1 MGDSMKGRVALVTGA
16 GSGIGRAT
24 SLVFAREGAKVMAVD
39 LAEGPMQETVD
50 LIVGGGGE
58 ASGMTADVSKAD
70 EVQRMVSETV
80 SRFGRIDAAFNNAG
94 IHTGTRIPF
103 HEYPEDEWDRVIGV
117 NLKGVWLCI
126 KYELPQM
133 LVQGGGAI
141 VNTSSVAGL
150 VASSGTSAYTAS
162 KHGVAGLTK
171 SAAIDYARQGI
182 RVNAVAPGVIMTP
195 MMDLIMESNN
205 TPQDELHNDQPIGRM
220 GKPEEIAEVVVWLC
234 TDAASYV
241 TGHVFPIDGG
251 YMAT

>member
-1 MGDSMKGRVALVTGA
+1 MGDSMKGKVALVTGA

-39 LAEGPMQETVD
+39 LADGPILETVG
-50 LIVGGGGE
+50 LIAEMRGE
-58 ASGMTADVSKAD
+58 ASGLTADVSKAED
-70 EVQRMVSETV
+70 VQRMVSETV

-94 IHTGTRIPF
+94 IHTGVRIPF

-126 KYELPQM
+126 KYEAAVM
-133 LVQGGGAI
+133 LEQGGGAI

-150 VASSGTSAYTAS
+150 VAGQGTSAYTAS

-171 SAAIDYARQGI
+171 SAAMDYARQGI
-182 RVNAVAPGVIMTP
+182 RVNAVAPGEITTP
-195 MMDLIMESNN
+195 MMDLIISSNN
-205 TPQDELHNDQPIGRM
+205 FSKAQKDEEQPIGRM
-220 GKPEEIAEVVVWLC
+220 GRPEEIAEVVVWLC

-241 TGHVFPIDGG
+241 TGHVLPIDGG

>member
-39 LAEGPMQETVD
+39 LMDGPMLETVG
-50 LIVGGGGE
+50 LIIGGGGE
-58 ASGMTADVSKAD
+58 ASGMTADVSKAE
-70 EVQRMVSETV
+70 EVQLMVSETV

-133 LVQGGGAI
+133 LAQGGGAI

-171 SAAIDYARQGI
+171 SAAMDYARQGI

-241 TGHVFPIDGG
+241 TGHVFPVDGG

>member
-39 LAEGPMQETVD
+39 LAEGPVQETVD
-50 LIVGGGGE
+50 MITGGGGE
-58 ASGMTADVSKAD
+58 AAGLTADVSRAE
-70 EVQRMVSETV
+70 EVERMVSDTV

-94 IHTGTRIPF
+94 IHTGARITF

-126 KYELPQM
+126 KCEIPVM
-133 LVQGGGAI
+133 LEQGGGAI

-150 VASSGTSAYTAS
+150 VASRGTSAYTAS

-171 SAAIDYARQGI
+171 SAAMDYARQGI
-182 RVNAVAPGVIMTP
+182 RVNAVAPGVIQTP
-195 MMDLIMESNN
+195 MMKLIMDSNN
-205 TPQDELHNDQPIGRM
+205 TPQEKLDDEQPIGRM
-220 GKPEEIAEVVVWLC
+220 GTPEEIAEVVVWLC

-241 TGHVFPIDGG
+241 TGHVFPVDGG

>member
-1 MGDSMKGRVALVTGA
+1 MGDSMKDRVALVTGA

-39 LAEGPMQETVD
+39 LTEEPAQATVD

-94 IHTGTRIPF
+94 IHTGIRIPF

-133 LVQGGGAI
+133 LAQGGGAI

-171 SAAIDYARQGI
+171 SAAMDYARQGI

>member
-39 LAEGPMQETVD
+39 LMDGPMLETVG
-50 LIVGGGGE
+50 LIIGGGGE
-58 ASGMTADVSKAD
+58 ASGLTADVSKAE
-70 EVQRMVSETV
+70 EVQLMVSETV

-133 LVQGGGAI
+133 LAQGGGAI

-171 SAAIDYARQGI
+171 SAAMDYARRGI

-205 TPQDELHNDQPIGRM
+205 TPQEELHNDQPIGRM

-241 TGHVFPIDGG
+241 TGHVLPIDGG

>member
-1 MGDSMKGRVALVTGA
+1 MGDSMKGKVALVTGA

-39 LAEGPMQETVD
+39 LNEAPVTETVD
-50 LIVGGGGE
+50 LITGMGGE
-58 ASGMTADVSKAD
+58 ASGVTADVSMAED
-70 EVQRMVSETV
+70 VQRMVSETV

-94 IHTGTRIPF
+94 IHTGVRIPF

-126 KYELPQM
+126 KYEAPAM
-133 LVQGGGAI
+133 LEQGGGVI

-150 VASSGTSAYTAS
+150 VAGQGTSAYTAS

-171 SAAIDYARQGI
+171 SAAMDYARQGI
-182 RVNAVAPGVIMTP
+182 RVNAVAPGEITTP
-195 MMDLIMESNN
+195 MMDLIISSNN
-205 TPQDELHNDQPIGRM
+205 FSKVQKDEEQPIGRM
-220 GKPEEIAEVVVWLC
+220 GKPEEIAEAVVWLC

-241 TGHVFPIDGG
+241 TGHVLPIDGG

>member
-1 MGDSMKGRVALVTGA
+1 MGDSMKGKVALVTGA

-39 LAEGPMQETVD
+39 LNEGPVKATVD
-50 LIVGGGGE
+50 LITSGDGE
-58 ASGMTADVSKAD
+58 ASGLTADVANTEDVK
-70 EVQRMVSETV
+70 RMVSETV

-94 IHTGTRIPF
+94 IHTGVRIPF
-103 HEYPEDEWDRVIGV
+103 HEYPEDEWDRIIGV

-126 KYELPQM
+126 KYEAPVM
-133 LVQGGGAI
+133 LEHGGGAI

-150 VASSGTSAYTAS
+150 VAGQGTSAYTAS

-171 SAAIDYARQGI
+171 SAAMDYARQGI
-182 RVNAVAPGVIMTP
+182 RVNAVAPGEIWTP
-195 MMDLIMESNN
+195 MMDLIIRSNN
-205 TPQDELHNDQPIGRM
+205 FSKAKMDDDQPIGRL

>member
-1 MGDSMKGRVALVTGA
+1 MGDSMKGKVALVTGA

-39 LAEGPMQETVD
+39 LAEGPVQSTAD
-50 LIVGGGGE
+50 LISAAGGE
-58 ASGMTADVSKAD
+58 ASGVTADVSKTED
-70 EVQRMVSETV
+70 VKRMVSETV
-80 SRFGRIDAAFNNAG
+80 ARFGRLDAAFNNAG
-94 IHTGTRIPF
+94 IHTGVRIPF

-126 KYELPQM
+126 KYEAPVM
-133 LVQGGGAI
+133 LEHGGGVI

-150 VASSGTSAYTAS
+150 VAGQGTSAYTAS

-171 SAAIDYARQGI
+171 SAAMDYARQGI
-182 RVNAVAPGVIMTP
+182 RVNAVAPGEIWTP
-195 MMDLIMESNN
+195 MMDLIITSNN
-205 TPQDELHNDQPIGRM
+205 FSKAQKDEDQPIGRM

-241 TGHVFPIDGG
+241 TGHVLPIDGG

>member
-1 MGDSMKGRVALVTGA
+1 MGDSMKGKVALVTGA

-39 LAEGPMQETVD
+39 LAEGPVQSTVD
-50 LIVGGGGE
+50 LISAAGGE
-58 ASGMTADVSKAD
+58 ASGATADVSKTED
-70 EVQRMVSETV
+70 VKRMVSETV
-80 SRFGRIDAAFNNAG
+80 SRFGRLDAAFNNAG
-94 IHTGTRIPF
+94 IHTGVRIPF

-126 KYELPQM
+126 KYEAPVM
-133 LVQGGGAI
+133 LEQGGGSI

-150 VASSGTSAYTAS
+150 VAGQGTSAYTAS

-171 SAAIDYARQGI
+171 SAAMDYARQGI
-182 RVNAVAPGVIMTP
+182 RVNAVAPGEITTP
-195 MMDLIMESNN
+195 MMDLIIKSNN
-205 TPQDELHNDQPIGRM
+205 FSRAKMDDDQPIGRL

-241 TGHVFPIDGG
+241 TGHVLPIDGG

>member
-1 MGDSMKGRVALVTGA
+1 MVTGA

-24 SLVFAREGAKVMAVD
+24 SLVFAREGAKVMAAD
-39 LAEGPMQETVD
+39 LAEGPVQTTVD
-50 LIVGGGGE
+50 LIAAGGGE
-58 ASGMTADVSKAD
+58 ASGVTADVSKTED
-70 EVQRMVSETV
+70 VKRMVSETV

-94 IHTGTRIPF
+94 IHTGVRIPF

-126 KYELPQM
+126 KYEAPVM
-133 LVQGGGAI
+133 LENGGGAI

-150 VASSGTSAYTAS
+150 VAGQGTSAYTAS

-171 SAAIDYARQGI
+171 SAAMDYARQGI
-182 RVNAVAPGVIMTP
+182 RVNAVAPGEITTP
-195 MMDLIMESNN
+195 MMDLIIRSNDF
-205 TPQDELHNDQPIGRM
+205 TREQKDEDQPIGRM

>member
-1 MGDSMKGRVALVTGA
+1 MGDSMKDRVALVTGA

-39 LAEGPMQETVD
+39 LMDGPMLETVG
-50 LIVGGGGE
+50 LIIGGGGE

-133 LVQGGGAI
+133 LAQGGGAI

-171 SAAIDYARQGI
+171 SAAMDYARQGI

-205 TPQDELHNDQPIGRM
+205 TPQEELHNDQPIGRM

-241 TGHVFPIDGG
+241 TGHVLPIDGG

>member
-1 MGDSMKGRVALVTGA
+1 MGDSMKDRVALVTGA

-39 LAEGPMQETVD
+39 LMDGPMLETVG
-50 LIVGGGGE
+50 LIIGGGGE

-133 LVQGGGAI
+133 LAQGGGAI

-171 SAAIDYARQGI
+171 SAAMDYARQGI
-182 RVNAVAPGVIMTP
+182 RVNAVAPGVILTP

-205 TPQDELHNDQPIGRM
+205 TPQEELHNDQPIGRM

-241 TGHVFPIDGG
+241 TGHVLPIDGG

>member
-1 MGDSMKGRVALVTGA
+1 
-16 GSGIGRAT
+16 
-24 SLVFAREGAKVMAVD
+24 
-39 LAEGPMQETVD
+39 
-50 LIVGGGGE
+50 
-58 ASGMTADVSKAD
+58 MTADVSKAE
-70 EVQRMVSETV
+70 EVQLMVSETV

-133 LVQGGGAI
+133 LAQGGGAI

-171 SAAIDYARQGI
+171 SAAMDYARQGI

-205 TPQDELHNDQPIGRM
+205 TPQEELHNDQPIGRM

-241 TGHVFPIDGG
+241 TGHVLPIDGG

>member
-1 MGDSMKGRVALVTGA
+1 
-16 GSGIGRAT
+16 
-24 SLVFAREGAKVMAVD
+24 
-39 LAEGPMQETVD
+39 
-50 LIVGGGGE
+50 
-58 ASGMTADVSKAD
+58 MTADVSKAE

-133 LVQGGGAI
+133 LAQGGGAI

-205 TPQDELHNDQPIGRM
+205 TPQAQLDDDQPIGRM

>member
-1 MGDSMKGRVALVTGA
+1 MGDSMKGKVALVTGA

-39 LAEGPMQETVD
+39 LNEAPVAETVR
-50 LIVGGGGE
+50 LIVEMGGE
-58 ASGMTADVSKAD
+58 GSGVTADVSKAED
-70 EVQRMVSETV
+70 VQRMVSETV

-94 IHTGTRIPF
+94 IHTGVRIPF

-126 KYELPQM
+126 KYEAPAM
-133 LVQGGGAI
+133 LEQGGGAI

-150 VASSGTSAYTAS
+150 VAGQGTSAYTAS

-171 SAAIDYARQGI
+171 SAAMDYARQGI
-182 RVNAVAPGVIMTP
+182 RVNAVAPGEITTP
-195 MMDLIMESNN
+195 MMDLIISSNN
-205 TPQDELHNDQPIGRM
+205 FSKAQKDEEQPIGRM

-241 TGHVFPIDGG
+241 TGHVLPIDGG

>member
-39 LAEGPMQETVD
+39 LADGPMLETVG
-50 LIVGGGGE
+50 LIIGGGGE
-58 ASGMTADVSKAD
+58 ASGMTADVSKAE

-133 LVQGGGAI
+133 LAQGGGAI

-205 TPQDELHNDQPIGRM
+205 TPQAQLDDDQPIGRM

>member
-16 GSGIGRAT
+16 ASGIGRAT

-39 LAEGPMQETVD
+39 LAEGPMQETVN

-58 ASGMTADVSKAD
+58 ASGMTADVSKAE
-70 EVQRMVSETV
+70 EVHLMVSETV

-171 SAAIDYARQGI
+171 SAAMDYARQGI

-205 TPQDELHNDQPIGRM
+205 TPQEELHNDQPIGRM

>member
-1 MGDSMKGRVALVTGA
+1 MGDSMKGKVALVTGA

-24 SLVFAREGAKVMAVD
+24 SLVFAREGAKVIVAD
-39 LAEGPMQETVD
+39 LAEGPVQATVD
-50 LIVGGGGE
+50 LITAGGGE
-58 ASGMTADVSKAD
+58 ASGVTADVSNTGDVK
-70 EVQRMVSETV
+70 RMVSETV

-94 IHTGTRIPF
+94 IHTGVRIPF

-126 KYELPQM
+126 KYEAPVM
-133 LVQGGGAI
+133 LENGGGAI
-141 VNTSSVAGL
+141 VNTSSVAAL
-150 VASSGTSAYTAS
+150 VAGQGTSAYTAS

-171 SAAIDYARQGI
+171 SAAMDYARQGI
-182 RVNAVAPGVIMTP
+182 RVNSVAPGEIWTP
-195 MMDLIMESNN
+195 MMDLIITSNN
-205 TPQDELHNDQPIGRM
+205 FSKAQKDDEQPIGRM

>member
-1 MGDSMKGRVALVTGA
+1 MGDSMKDRVALVTGA

-39 LAEGPMQETVD
+39 LMEGPMLETVG
-50 LIVGGGGE
+50 LIIGGGGE

-133 LVQGGGAI
+133 LAQGGGAI

-171 SAAIDYARQGI
+171 SAAMDYARQGI

-205 TPQDELHNDQPIGRM
+205 TPQEELHNDQPIGRM

-241 TGHVFPIDGG
+241 TGHVLPIDGG